1 MNICKVSHNS
11 NNGPKVPR
19 TLGRFLEN
27 FPKKSEKGGHQGVR
41 NRKLRRYSKV
51 VFRQIVS
58 PRSGGGSNDL
68 AKSPRTTRIRVVRG
82 LLKIAHFVDLTWS

>member
-1 MNICKVSHNS
+1 MNICKINHNS
-11 NNGPKVPR
+11 NYGPKVPT

-27 FPKKSEKGGHQGVR
+27 FPKKSEKDGHQGVR

-51 VFRQIVS
+51 VFREIVS
-58 PRSGGGSNDL
+58 PRSGGGLNDFP
-68 AKSPRTTRIRVVRG
+68 KSPRCSRIREQRG